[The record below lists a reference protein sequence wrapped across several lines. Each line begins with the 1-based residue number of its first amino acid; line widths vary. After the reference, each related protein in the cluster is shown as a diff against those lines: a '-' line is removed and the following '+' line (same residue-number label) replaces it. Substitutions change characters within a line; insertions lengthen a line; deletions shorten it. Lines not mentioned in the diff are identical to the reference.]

1 MYNTDEIEIKCSTK
15 HLPLEYKL
23 LEWRLI
29 LNRELYESKVI
40 DLKVFSLME
49 QSILG
54 RMTKIKNEY
63 KDKIN
68 DGLTIGR
75 NHGSM
80 SSS

>member
-49 QSILG
+49 QSILR
-54 RMTKIKNEY
+54 RMSKIKNEY

-68 DGLTIGR
+68 IFLNDER
-75 NHGSM
+75 NCINF
-80 SSS
+80 

>member
-1 MYNTDEIEIKCSTK
+1 MYNTNEIEINHSTK
-15 HLPLEYKL
+15 NLPLEYKM

-29 LNRELYESKVI
+29 LNRNLYEDKVI

-68 DGLTIGR
+68 IFLNDER
-75 NHGSM
+75 NCINF
-80 SSS
+80 